1 MVGKLRPPF
10 SPLSKKPHLLGWL
23 YKFLFLLA
31 NSLNKSPLPVAG
43 VLVLCCLSFA
53 PRGGLW
59 FPSLSAGTK
68 DPQPNLGLGPLPVSQ
83 TQLLHPLWDL
93 LPCALTCGILTRG
106 WSASLLPFLPLPAQV
121 LLHLG
126 HCGRVNDDPLKCPFP
141 IPTAESMLPCM
152 AKGALQM

>member
-1 MVGKLRPPF
+1 MVGKPRCHSP
-10 SPLSKKPHLLGWL
+10 PLSEKPRLLEWL

-53 PRGGLW
+53 PLGGLW

-68 DPQPNLGLGPLPVSQ
+68 DPQPDLDLGPLPMSQ

-93 LPCALTCGILTRG
+93 LPCALMCGTWPCAWHLDQRLELVSAPISALACSSPPSP
-106 WSASLLPFLPLPAQV
+106 WSLWQ
-121 LLHLG
+121 
-126 HCGRVNDDPLKCPFP
+126 
-141 IPTAESMLPCM
+141 AE
-152 AKGALQM
+152 